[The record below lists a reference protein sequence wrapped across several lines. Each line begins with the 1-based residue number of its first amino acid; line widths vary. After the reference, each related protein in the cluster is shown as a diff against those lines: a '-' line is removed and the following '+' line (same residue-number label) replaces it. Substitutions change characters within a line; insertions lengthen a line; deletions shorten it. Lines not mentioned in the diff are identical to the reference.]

1 MNLRDIIE
9 KRKKPQMQTGVIL
22 EIENNTFKAK
32 AVRGVLLAVLCI
44 WCCIAIV
51 PIMWIFLSSFK
62 DIKEFYSIPP
72 TFIPKTFHPEKLV
85 EVWNSMNLLRGYRNS
100 FTVILGELVT
110 GLFFNGIAGY
120 VLSRLKPKGYKFVLT
135 LVLWTMLLPN
145 SVSMVPLFMTFIDLP
160 ILHVNMT
167 NSFLPFWLM
176 AGANSYFI
184 LVFKSFF
191 DSISQS
197 YIEAARIDGCNNLGI
212 FFRIIMPLSKS
223 AFVVIALFI
232 INSAWG
238 SFMYPYLLLRD
249 PEKYTVAVQLF
260 AFKTAADKPLDMYFV
275 ALIFSILPPAILFA
289 VFNKH
294 IMTGFSLGGVKE

>member
-1 MNLRDIIE
+1 MSLKSNAERQ
-9 KRKKPQMQTGVIL
+9 KKPILQTGVIL
-22 EIENNTFKAK
+22 EIENKTVKVK
-32 AVRGVLLAVLCI
+32 IVRGVLFTVLCL
-44 WCCIAIV
+44 WCCVVIL
-51 PIMWIFLSSFK
+51 PIIWIFLSSFK

-85 EVWNSMNLLRGYRNS
+85 EVWKSMELLVGYRNS
-100 FTVILGELVT
+100 FSIILGELVT
-110 GLFFNGIAGY
+110 GLLFNGIAGY

-145 SVSMVPLFMTFIDLP
+145 SVSMVPLFMTFIDFP
-160 ILHVNMT
+160 VLHVNLT

-197 YIEAARIDGCNNLGI
+197 YIEAARIDGCSDLGI
-212 FFRIIMPLSKS
+212 FFRIVIPLSKS
-223 AFVVIALFI
+223 VFVVIALFI

-275 ALIFSILPPAILFA
+275 ALIFSIVPPATLFA
-289 VFNKH
+289 IFNKY
-294 IMTGFSLGGVKE
+294 IMTGFSLGGIKE